1 MKKALLAIAALLAL
15 GVLLAIGSGCSS
27 RVETPV
33 TEADS
38 TFVYPSK
45 EPGGVKASITFCTKV
60 SKRTGRRR
68 GVGQDFT
75 MKRKAKGRAL
85 VDLENT
91 TTQDHAT
98 LPFHL
103 VWLRPDGKRI
113 YKKHFEHA
121 PGDSITLLQSS
132 LSIPPEKRDPGT
144 YSLRVY
150 LFRELIAEKFF
161 RVHPPAE
168 AVQDT

>member
-1 MKKALLAIAALLAL
+1 MKKALLAIASLFLLMVVGAS
-15 GVLLAIGSGCSS
+15 GTGCSS

-33 TEADS
+33 VEADS
-38 TFVYPSK
+38 TLVYPPK
-45 EPGGVKASITFCTKV
+45 DPDGVKASITFCERV

-75 MKRKAKGRAL
+75 MAKKAKVRAV

-91 TTQDHAT
+91 TLQDDPI
-98 LPFHL
+98 LPFHI
-103 VWLRPDGKRI
+103 VWLRPDGKTI
-113 YKKHFEHA
+113 YKKRIEYT
-121 PGDSITLLQSS
+121 PGDSLTMLQSS
-132 LSIPPEKRDPGT
+132 LSIPPDRRDPGT

-161 RVHPPAE
+161 RVHPPE
-168 AVQDT
+168 A